1 MIEILTWLV
10 IFVVSSMVIEKLLIH
25 YLNTKIDTE
34 LDQIMAR
41 IQLGQLIPITVEL
54 EQDQY
59 LCYNA
64 ITNEYVCQGIDLDD
78 IAQKFSI
85 RYPKKK
91 IAIVN
96 SNSAAVSS
104 LKKQLDMTYEN
115 SNSK

>member
-1 MIEILTWLV
+1 MFIG
-10 IFVVSSMVIEKLLIH
+10 VSLIIEKLLTY

-34 LDQIMAR
+34 LDQILAR

-54 EQDQY
+54 EQNQY

-78 IAQKFSI
+78 IAQKFSV
-85 RYPKKK
+85 RYPEKK

-96 SNSAAVSS
+96 SNSDVVKS
-104 LKKQLDMTYEN
+104 LRLEADGTG
-115 SNSK
+115 SKYPS